1 MVIVLC
7 STTPEN
13 WCFPG
18 GLASVS
24 HTAFLTRSHRVP
36 THPPSHPPL
45 RILQE
50 IRMYPLHYWMQ
61 GPCLPPPPPLSRS
74 LSRNTPWGL
83 SVSVPHRHILILM
96 EKYDC
101 FYGFIST
108 PGPQACFLLLFQSAI
123 PKKEF
128 FIHVSQYLRRDPMGS
143 LASPRASGPKP
154 YSREVVYQ
162 DIH

>member
-1 MVIVLC
+1 ML
-7 STTPEN
+7 S
-13 WCFPG
+13 G
-18 GLASVS
+18 
-24 HTAFLTRSHRVP
+24 
-36 THPPSHPPL
+36 
-45 RILQE
+45 
-50 IRMYPLHYWMQ
+50 
-61 GPCLPPPPPLSRS
+61 GPCLSLTYCIPDPFPPCAHPPPIPSTLENFTGNQNVPLALLDARALPSSPPPLSRS